1 MPKEILLFYTGQTI
15 HIMKKVILFSLLLGI
30 SATTCWSQ
38 DSKQPKETILENGY
52 YFNGKTFEH
61 FGEIVIKDG
70 KIAAISAH
78 VSEASGNR
86 APLNGKYVIPVL
98 TDAHMHLSGSP
109 AQPYVYSDPKLNAN
123 SVLNCGVTTLIDLFY
138 PEDGC
143 KAIKEETGR
152 SPEDY
157 PTLIMSG
164 PILTAPG
171 GHGTEYG
178 LPTRTITSVA
188 EATRITNEVI
198 AGGVDVI
205 KLVYEADDRKYIPSM
220 NIDEV
225 KAIVVAA
232 HAHHKKVFAH
242 IDLAAQATACAEVGV
257 DVIAH
262 MPADELTD
270 AQLHKIKASGAIII
284 PTATVLQSLFDGHD
298 AAYMSDSLLWKTAN
312 PIYMADFSRSGL
324 PKIAMRGNFAD
335 ILKNQ
340 KYKANIAHCIKAG
353 IPILAGTDAGNY
365 GVFFGYSLHNEIAQY
380 VLAGMTPAQALCTG
394 TENIKLVFPGIKTG
408 KIAVGY
414 DADLVVLDTDPLK
427 DINNTKKINMVLH
440 KGRVVEN
447 LIAKLPPIAAVKSV
461 AYDPTVF
468 NIPAP
473 GALPDY
479 INVFTDKK
487 MGGSS
492 ELYATARKDASGADC
507 LHITGK
513 IVKKGYMGF
522 GSVGFSM
529 AKTEEM
535 HPTDIDG
542 YTAIE
547 FDVKGNGE
555 TYSVLTVSSL
565 VKDYNFHTASFT
577 APTEW
582 KTVRIPFTDMK
593 QSPYFGKQ
601 IALDLKT
608 ITDIS
613 FGASGKDY
621 LVDMD
626 LKNIHLVR

>member
-1 MPKEILLFYTGQTI
+1 MRKL
-15 HIMKKVILFSLLLGI
+15 ILFACLLLSI
-30 SATTCWSQ
+30 AATTARSREGE
-38 DSKQPKETILENGY
+38 KAKATILENGY
-52 YFNGKTFEH
+52 YFNGKAFEH
-61 FGEIVIKDG
+61 FGEIVIKDD
-70 KIAAISAH
+70 KIWS
-78 VSEASGNR
+78 VTSQASKQAGNR
-86 APLNGKYVIPVL
+86 IPLNGRYVIPGL
-98 TDAHMHLSGSP
+98 TDAHVHISGSP
-109 AQPYVYSDPKLNAN
+109 ALPYVYGDPMLNTN
-123 SVLNCGVTTLIDLFY
+123 SALNCGVTTMVDLFY
-138 PEDGC
+138 AEDGC
-143 KAIKEETGR
+143 KAVKEETGKA
-152 SPEDY
+152 PQDY
-157 PTLIMSG
+157 ATMYMAG

-188 EATRITNEVI
+188 EATKITNEVI
-198 AGGVDVI
+198 DGGADVI
-205 KLVYEADDRKYIPSM
+205 KLAYEADVKNYIPS
-220 NIDEV
+220 ITLDEV
-225 KAIVVAA
+225 KAIVAAA
-232 HAHHKKVFAH
+232 HARHKKVFAH
-242 IDLAAQATACAEVGV
+242 IDFASQATDCALAGV

-262 MPADELTD
+262 MPMDALTD
-270 AQLHKIKASGAIII
+270 EQVHKIKASGAIII
-284 PTATVLQSLFDGHD
+284 PTATVLQSVTEGHD
-298 AAYMSDSLLWKTAN
+298 AAYMSDSLLWKTVN
-312 PIYMADFSRSGL
+312 PIYMSGFGHEALRKPPVRPGFEEMFGHPKFKENISR
-324 PKIAMRGNFAD
+324 
-335 ILKNQ
+335 
-340 KYKANIAHCIKAG
+340 CIKAG

-365 GVFFGYSLHNEIAQY
+365 AVFFGYALHNELAQY
-380 VLAGMTPAQALCTG
+380 VLAGMTPAQALCTS
-394 TENIKLVFPGIKTG
+394 TENIKLVFPNIKTG
-408 KIAVGY
+408 KIAPGY
-414 DADLVVLDTDPLK
+414 DADLVILDTDPLK
-427 DINNTKKINMVLH
+427 DISNTKKINMVLH

-447 LIAKLPPIAAVKSV
+447 LIAKLPPPAAVKSV

-468 NIPAP
+468 NIPAA
-473 GALPDY
+473 GALPAY
-479 INVFTDKK
+479 ITLFTDKK

-492 ELYATARKDASGADC
+492 ELDATVRKDATGADC
-507 LHITGK
+507 IHMSGK

-522 GSVGFSM
+522 ASLGFSM

-565 VKDYNFHTASFT
+565 VKDYNFHTATFT

-621 LVDMD
+621 VVDMD